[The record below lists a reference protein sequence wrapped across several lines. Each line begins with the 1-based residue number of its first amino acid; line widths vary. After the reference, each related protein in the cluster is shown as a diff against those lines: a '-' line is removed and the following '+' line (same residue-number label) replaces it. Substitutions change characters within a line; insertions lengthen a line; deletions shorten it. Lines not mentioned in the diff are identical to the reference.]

1 MTVVIR
7 RLCVEDNVH
16 MVALVQLLLRFVS
29 SSSDGNHIH
38 VAEMAI
44 LAVAVFACAHRIRR
58 PSAGITAGAFLI
70 AYIDRGYYFPHYRSV
85 EHRRSSLSQKSAA
98 GLSCSH
104 RNTNIAQRAVGVNLL

>member
-29 SSSDGNHIH
+29 SPSDGNHIH
-38 VAEMAI
+38 IAEMAI

-58 PSAGITAGAFLI
+58 PSAGIAAGAFLI

-85 EHRRSSLSQKSAA
+85 EHRRSSL
-98 GLSCSH
+98 L
-104 RNTNIAQRAVGVNLL
+104 